1 MRMADLTAIIL
12 TKNESINIVDCI
24 NSIKGLAERIV
35 VVDSGSTDNTVELA
49 KELGA
54 DVYTHPFEFY
64 AAQFNWALDN
74 TNITTKWVL
83 RLDADE
89 RFTPKLCEEAK
100 IMMERHAND
109 DVNGFT
115 LEAWFF
121 FMGKCLKHGGSKK
134 RKLMIFKNGIG
145 RIEDRK
151 RDAHTIL
158 SKGTS
163 IALKEKFLHYDFKD
177 LSDYIG
183 KYNLYATREM
193 QDYIAYLQGAS
204 PDINTDR
211 KIQKTRKMKFGLYY
225 KMPKFIRAWMWFV
238 YNYYFRLGFLDGKEG
253 YIYHFLECYWYR
265 YLVDAKIYE
274 YEISKRVN
282 DKELLDR
289 AFDGKAAI

>member
-1 MRMADLTAIIL
+1 MADLTAIIL

-54 DVYTHPFEFY
+54 DVYTHPFEY
-64 AAQFNWALDN
+64 SAAQFNWALDN

-83 RLDADE
+83 WLDADE

>member
-1 MRMADLTAIIL
+1 MADLTAIIL

-282 DKELLDR
+282 DKELLER

>member
-1 MRMADLTAIIL
+1 MADLTAIIL

-54 DVYTHPFEFY
+54 DVYTHPFEY
-64 AAQFNWALDN
+64 SAAQFNWALDN

-83 RLDADE
+83 WLDADE

-163 IALKEKFLHYDFKD
+163 IALKEKFLHYDFKG

-253 YIYHFLECYWYR
+253 YIYYFLECYWYR

>member
-1 MRMADLTAIIL
+1 MADLTAIIL

-54 DVYTHPFEFY
+54 DVYTHPFEFS

-83 RLDADE
+83 WLDADE

-163 IALKEKFLHYDFKD
+163 IALKEKFLHYNFKD

-253 YIYHFLECYWYR
+253 YIYYFLECYWYR

>member
-1 MRMADLTAIIL
+1 
-12 TKNESINIVDCI
+12 
-24 NSIKGLAERIV
+24 
-35 VVDSGSTDNTVELA
+35 
-49 KELGA
+49 
-54 DVYTHPFEFY
+54 
-64 AAQFNWALDN
+64 
-74 TNITTKWVL
+74 
-83 RLDADE
+83 
-89 RFTPKLCEEAK
+89 
-100 IMMERHAND
+100 
-109 DVNGFT
+109 
-115 LEAWFF
+115 
-121 FMGKCLKHGGSKK
+121 MGKCLKHGGSKK

-253 YIYHFLECYWYR
+253 YIYYFLECYWYR

>member
-1 MRMADLTAIIL
+1 MADLTAIIL

-177 LSDYIG
+177 PSDYIG

>member
-1 MRMADLTAIIL
+1 MADLTAIIL

-163 IALKEKFLHYDFKD
+163 IALKEKYLHYDFKD

>member
-253 YIYHFLECYWYR
+253 YIYYFLECYWYR

>member
-1 MRMADLTAIIL
+1 MADLTAIIL

-253 YIYHFLECYWYR
+253 YIYYFLECYWYR

>member
-1 MRMADLTAIIL
+1 MADLTAIIL